1 VNRRVLIVA
10 LAGVASG
17 SLIGA
22 GSAAAS
28 GSFKT
33 CKSLPNRLDWNIEAK
48 GVKCAAARGLA
59 SHGAQGGVK
68 KVRKHVFRYKASG
81 FTCLYTVFHSTKAQ
95 DSEGEIFDCRD
106 GHGGVVRW
114 SDSPEIEPHSL
125 Q

>member
-1 VNRRVLIVA
+1 VNRSVFVAVLAVVA
-10 LAGVASG
+10 AG

-22 GSAAAS
+22 GGAAAS

-33 CKSLPNRLDWNIEAK
+33 CKSLPNRLAWNIEAS
-48 GVKCAAARGLA
+48 GVKCVAAKSLVSG
-59 SHGAQGGVK
+59 GVKGGVK

-106 GHGGVVRW
+106 GSGGGVRW
-114 SDSPEIEPHSL
+114 SDSPEIKPHSL
-125 Q
+125 R